1 MKFLGFTFP
10 LACATNTKTKLASKA
25 RDFSG
30 YWLMNNLIFPQHL
43 VFGIKSFIAYL
54 IPDMPKDLCDRMRR
68 EKYLM
73 QEMMYEA
80 ELEHLQKERKKNGKR
95 YHHEWP

>member
-1 MKFLGFTFP
+1 MNISASLKQLFLF
-10 LACATNTKTKLASKA
+10 
-25 RDFSG
+25 FS
-30 YWLMNNLIFPQHL
+30 FQHL

-68 EKYLM
+68 EKYLV

-80 ELEHLQKERKKNGKR
+80 ELEHLQRERKKNGKQ

>member
-1 MKFLGFTFP
+1 MF
-10 LACATNTKTKLASKA
+10 CSCC
-25 RDFSG
+25 
-30 YWLMNNLIFPQHL
+30 PQHL
-43 VFGIKSFIAYL
+43 VFGIKTFIAHL
-54 IPDMPKDLCDRMRR
+54 IPDMPKDLCERMRR

>member
-1 MKFLGFTFP
+1 MNY
-10 LACATNTKTKLASKA
+10 AANTVAFETCE
-25 RDFSG
+25 FSA
-30 YWLMNNLIFPQHL
+30 WLLLNDWCLLQHL

-80 ELEHLQKERKKNGKR
+80 ELEHLQKERKKNGRR

>member
-1 MKFLGFTFP
+1 MYFFILLF
-10 LACATNTKTKLASKA
+10 
-25 RDFSG
+25 FS
-30 YWLMNNLIFPQHL
+30 QHL

-68 EKYLM
+68 EKYLV

-80 ELEHLQKERKKNGKR
+80 ELEHLQRERKKNGKQ

>member
-1 MKFLGFTFP
+1 ML
-10 LACATNTKTKLASKA
+10 
-25 RDFSG
+25 
-30 YWLMNNLIFPQHL
+30 LMMCLLMMLLSVRLQHL

-54 IPDMPKDLCDRMRR
+54 IPDMPKGLCDRMRR

-80 ELEHLQKERKKNGKR
+80 ELEHLQKERKKNGR
-95 YHHEWP
+95 QYHHEWP